1 MFHTQGEAKRFF
13 VEKVLR
19 QASFESATLSEAEQG
34 MLTWSETD
42 PELALTANEAD
53 ALIRALE
60 SQMSDDKYELK
71 IGSLLKRAYDRDLAS
86 DPGMKEIWKD
96 AYSKLNEGDHYIAVM
111 LEASL
116 GRNLRKGWFS

>member
-1 MFHTQGEAKRFF
+1 MFQTQGEAKRFF

-19 QASFESATLSEAEQG
+19 HASFESVTLSEAEQG

-53 ALIRALE
+53 AMIRALE

-71 IGSLLKRAYDRDLAS
+71 IGSLLKQH
-86 DPGMKEIWKD
+86 G
-96 AYSKLNEGDHYIAVM
+96 
-111 LEASL
+111 
-116 GRNLRKGWFS
+116 